1 MTGILRLHPPA
12 ECTTPPTDDAACMRC
27 GEPAIGASLPRAWTR
42 ALQGAALAFGA
53 PVGWLVLR
61 AATGHPA
68 GAELAAGALLYLYML
83 VGSAVTFAAFGA
95 ALGRHED
102 CLMRTNRSLDELS
115 VSDPVTGLRNAR
127 YFRARLREEQARAE
141 RSGAPLSIVVMDL
154 DRFKRVNDR
163 YGHPVGDEVLV
174 AVSGAITSVVRGSDT
189 AAALDG
195 GTVLEGG
202 AALEGMAA
210 RMGGEEFAL
219 LLPDTQRDEAPP
231 SRSGC
236 GGRSGGRWC
245 ARRTGG
251 RCGSPSP
258 AAWPRAI
265 PWARTAAR
273 RSTPPRTP
281 PCTTPSAAAATAPA
295 RTPTQTPRRP
305 FQPDPRRLRLP
316 SVRLDGSGGRT

>member
-12 ECTTPPTDDAACMRC
+12 ECTTPPADDAACLRC
-27 GEPAIGASLPRAWTR
+27 GEPVIGASLPRAWTR
-42 ALQGAALAFGA
+42 ALQGAVLAFGA
-53 PVGWLVLR
+53 PLGWLVLR

-68 GAELAAGALLYLYML
+68 GAELAEGALLYLYMFA
-83 VGSAVTFAAFGA
+83 GSAVMFAAFGA

-102 CLMRTNRSLDELS
+102 CLIRTNRALDELS

-195 GTVLEGG
+195 DTVLEGG
-202 AALEGMAA
+202 RALEGMAA

-219 LLPDTQRDEAPP
+219 LLPDTERDEARTIAERVRRAVRRAVVRAGDGREVRITVSCGVATGHPVGEDGGQALYAAADAAMYLAK
-231 SRSGC
+231 R
-236 GGRSGGRWC
+236 GGRD
-245 ARRTGG
+245 RT
-251 RCGSPSP
+251 CTDADAEASQAFP
-258 AAWPRAI
+258 A
-265 PWARTAAR
+265 
-273 RSTPPRTP
+273 
-281 PCTTPSAAAATAPA
+281 
-295 RTPTQTPRRP
+295 
-305 FQPDPRRLRLP
+305 
-316 SVRLDGSGGRT
+316 